1 MQIKIINFNYKKIIS
16 SSLLINDD
24 ILPWTA
30 APRLEVPENYLEGL
44 IFRQEEVVRLKVPLV
59 ARPNPTV
66 RIYKVFC
73 PLSRDVLK
81 SFFDMFHRPLGWY
94 CSYCAAQLVT
104 GTYDR
109 KQNITTEGT
118 KHTVVMRPLCNF

>member
-66 RIYKVFC
+66 RIQRYSSS
-73 PLSRDVLK
+73 L
-81 SFFDMFHRPLGWY
+81 
-94 CSYCAAQLVT
+94 
-104 GTYDR
+104 
-109 KQNITTEGT
+109 
-118 KHTVVMRPLCNF
+118 